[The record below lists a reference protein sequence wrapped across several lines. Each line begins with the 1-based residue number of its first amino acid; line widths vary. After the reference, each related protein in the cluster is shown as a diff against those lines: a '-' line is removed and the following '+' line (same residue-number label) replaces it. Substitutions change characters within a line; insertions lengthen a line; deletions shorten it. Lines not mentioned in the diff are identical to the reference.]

1 MRIVLTEKQME
12 NIINE
17 LFDDEPEELSEK
29 HYDEF
34 VRLFHRLQELRN
46 IGIIK
51 PEEFRTI
58 QMPMFDILMRIKEDV
73 PNFYYKSGAFNNN
86 EN

>member
-1 MRIVLTEKQME
+1 MKIVLTE
-12 NIINE
+12 N
-17 LFDDEPEELSEK
+17 
-29 HYDEF
+29 
-34 VRLFHRLQELRN
+34 
-46 IGIIK
+46 GIIK

>member
-1 MRIVLTEKQME
+1 MKIVLTEKQME
-12 NIINE
+12 NVINE
-17 LFDDEPEELSEK
+17 LFADEPEELSER

-34 VRLFHRLQELRN
+34 VRLFHRLQELRD
-46 IGIIK
+46 IGVIK

-73 PNFYYKSGAFNNN
+73 LEFLLQIGSFQ
-86 EN
+86 

>member
-1 MRIVLTEKQME
+1 MKMETIVS
-12 NIINE
+12 E
-17 LFDDEPEELSEK
+17 LFGDSLEQEKLSEK

-34 VRLFHRLQELRN
+34 VRLFHRLQELRD

-58 QMPMFDILMRIKEDV
+58 QSPMLEILMRIKNDV
-73 PNFYYKSGAFNNN
+73 PSFYSDRMFFGPKKS
-86 EN
+86 

>member
-1 MRIVLTEKQME
+1 ME
-12 NIINE
+12 NIVSE
-17 LFDDEPEELSEK
+17 LFGDSPEQEQLSEK

-34 VRLFHRLQELRN
+34 VRLFHRLQELRD

-58 QMPMFDILMRIKEDV
+58 QAPMFEILMRIKDDV
-73 PNFYYKSGAFNNN
+73 PSFYSDRMFFGPKES
-86 EN
+86 

>member
-1 MRIVLTEKQME
+1 ME

-17 LFDDEPEELSEK
+17 LFDGGAEPKQEQLSEK

-34 VRLFHRLQELRN
+34 VRLFHRLQELRD

-58 QMPMFDILMRIKEDV
+58 QAPMFEILMRIKDDV
-73 PNFYYKSGAFNNN
+73 PSFYSDRMFFGPKES
-86 EN
+86 